1 MDFPEFTINFESQWE
16 FQLTISEILSHHNQ
30 RLPRNLHFNFL
41 VSIHLLKKLIML
53 ERFYINMAG
62 CVRVTSYWSETI
74 FIISLKKNIDFVNFC
89 KTPFGSNIIA
99 SFTKFQCQGIDTS
112 GSGFVRV
119 QTFEF
124 HIQGIFVL
132 K

>member
-1 MDFPEFTINFESQWE
+1 
-16 FQLTISEILSHHNQ
+16 
-30 RLPRNLHFNFL
+30 
-41 VSIHLLKKLIML
+41 ML

-74 FIISLKKNIDFVNFC
+74 FIISLKENIDFVSFC
-89 KTPFGSNIIA
+89 KTPSGSNIIA

-124 HIQGIFVL
+124 HIQGIFIL